1 MTSSARPAVGQVKWR
16 GPGRIPA
23 STTGVSVPAANPA
36 CAGAA
41 APATTAIGS
50 AAAAATAAA
59 IATTAAAVRTAPTCA
74 PQRQAS
80 RPGILQYGGTG
91 RGGGGVRS
99 RRCAAYGGTG

>member
-1 MTSSARPAVGQVKWR
+1 MTSSARPAVGRVKWL
-16 GPGRIPA
+16 GLGRIPA

-41 APATTAIGS
+41 TPATTAIGS

-59 IATTAAAVRTAPTCA
+59 IATTAAAVLRIAPTCA

-91 RGGGGVRS
+91 RGAGGVRS
-99 RRCAAYGGTG
+99 